1 MAYGVYFI
9 PVSNVRAQLALSMTS
24 MLTFIAY
31 MLALGG
37 GLPKISYLTRA
48 DMFFVG
54 SAFLVFLG
62 LVKSIVTIH
71 ISSEDK
77 AGTAERLNRFG
88 MWAYPSG
95 MALNVVNAF
104 FL

>member
-1 MAYGVYFI
+1 
-9 PVSNVRAQLALSMTS
+9 MTS

-31 MLALGG
+31 MLAFGD

-48 DMFFVG
+48 DLFFVG
-54 SAFLVFLG
+54 SAILVFVG
-62 LVKSIVTIH
+62 LVKTLVTIH
-71 ISSEDK
+71 LESEEPNR
-77 AGTAERLNRFG
+77 TVERLNRFG